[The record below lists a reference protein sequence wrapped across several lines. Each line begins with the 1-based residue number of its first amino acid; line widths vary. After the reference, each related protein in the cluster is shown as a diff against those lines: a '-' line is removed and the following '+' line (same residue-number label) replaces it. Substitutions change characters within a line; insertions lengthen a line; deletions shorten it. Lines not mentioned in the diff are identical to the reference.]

1 MDTNSQVDRKRK
13 IANVLETYFSDA
25 NLRWDKLM
33 QSKIN
38 KDPDGFVPFSSLK
51 TLARFKSLK
60 VQEDEIKDAADTER
74 GVARIK
80 PFVLSKKEEL
90 DAWSIYVEGLEKPYH
105 TEKAISEIFS
115 RLVGHVSFVR
125 IPADRNGKSRFF
137 GYCFVEFDDKN
148 NVEKAV
154 ALLNRYDV
162 IDAAESMDAIKQE
175 VDALKLRV
183 MAKSEWNQYKEQ
195 YLAHQNARK
204 RHIQQLWAE
213 YQETKDI
220 EPVAT
225 KKLKDASAE
234 PGSKSEEYQKDVIAL
249 VNNIHP
255 KSSKT
260 TVKCHIRLETPSDSR
275 KILQYFEDN
284 KILQED
290 ANDANGRR
298 LDQEESQQIVTIRL
312 LTGISQTFIT
322 SYL

>member
-249 VNNIHP
+249 
-255 KSSKT
+255 
-260 TVKCHIRLETPSDSR
+260 CHIRLETPSDSR